1 MAGGWL
7 GDEGCDGGF
16 VGSAGCHPSEGDL
29 FTGNGGGGGLP
40 AQQGA
45 VAPGGTAGVCID
57 FVFKVGLPA
66 CGQVAVGLAAGFD
79 AVGQSACQ
87 VGQGVDGGLPGAQD
101 VAYGALACRA
111 LAWAGALTGVVWDE

>member
-7 GDEGCDGGF
+7 GDEGCYGGF

-45 VAPGGTAGVCID
+45 VAPGCTACVCVD
-57 FVFKVGLPA
+57 FVFELRFAAGR
-66 CGQVAVGLAAGFD
+66 QVAVGLAAGFD
-79 AVGQSACQ
+79 AVGQGACQ
-87 VGQGVDGGLPGAQD
+87 VGQRVDGGRSLAQH
-101 VAYGALACRA
+101 VAYGALTCRP
-111 LAWAGALTGVVWDE
+111 LVWAGALTGVVWDE